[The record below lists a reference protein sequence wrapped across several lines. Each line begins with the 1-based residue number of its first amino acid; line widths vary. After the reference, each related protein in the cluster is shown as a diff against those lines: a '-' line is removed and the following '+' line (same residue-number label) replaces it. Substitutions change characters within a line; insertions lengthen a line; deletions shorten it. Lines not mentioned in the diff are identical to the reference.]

1 MTYSEFIDYLDV
13 RLSDLYVLQE
23 RRAMAVR
30 LLCHFCGISCYEHLI
45 EPSGL
50 ISSDKLSE
58 LYRAA
63 DQLAMA
69 RPLQYVLGFCEFSGL
84 NFHVE
89 GGVLI
94 PRPETEELVRW
105 IGEDRD
111 YTDINEEFAIFDAG
125 CGSGCIGIAL
135 ANLFPNAKVFM
146 CDISDKAIEVSKFN
160 CRTILNKAKWPR
172 VDIFKYDLLG
182 YMPLE
187 NHIPES
193 SLDIIVSNPPYVR
206 ESEKQLMHRNILEFE
221 PSNALFVSDKD
232 PLLFY
237 RVIAE
242 RGRKMLKTSGK
253 IYFEINEAFGYETM
267 QLLQSLGYEN
277 IELKK
282 DLNGRDRMVRASSS
296 RYRVSRRDDPPH
308 AEK

>member
-1 MTYSEFIDYLDV
+1 MTYSEYIDYLDL
-13 RLSDLYVLQE
+13 RLSDLYVLNE

-30 LLCHFCGISCYEHLI
+30 LLCHFCGISHYEHI
-45 EPSGL
+45 IDPGGL
-50 ISSDKLSE
+50 ISSEKLPE

-63 DQLAMA
+63 DELAMA

-84 NFHVE
+84 RFHVE
-89 GGVLI
+89 DGVLI

-105 IGEDRD
+105 IVEDSD
-111 YTDINEEFAIFDAG
+111 YTEIREEFAILDAG
-125 CGSGCIGIAL
+125 CGSGCIGITL
-135 ANLFPNAKVFM
+135 ANLFTNAKVCM

-160 CRTILNKAKWPR
+160 CRTVLSEAKWPR
-172 VDIFKYDLLG
+172 ADIFQYDLLG
-182 YMPLE
+182 YMPLK
-187 NHIPES
+187 NHIQES

-206 ESEKQLMHRNILEFE
+206 QSEKQLMHRNVLEFE
-221 PSNALFVSDKD
+221 PSNALFVSDED

-242 RGRKMLKTSGK
+242 RGRKLLKTSGK
-253 IYFEINEAFGYETM
+253 IYFEINEAFGRETM

-282 DLNGRDRMVRASSS
+282 DLNGRDRMVRASSF
-296 RYRVSRRDDPPH
+296 RYKVSRQDDLPH